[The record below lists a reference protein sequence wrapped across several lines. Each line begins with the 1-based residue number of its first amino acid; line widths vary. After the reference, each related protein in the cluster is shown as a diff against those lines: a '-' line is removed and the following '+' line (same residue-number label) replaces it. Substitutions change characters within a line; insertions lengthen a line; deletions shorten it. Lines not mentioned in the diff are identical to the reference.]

1 MCATQTSQRLR
12 VCACVCVCVC
22 VCVRVCVDNCDV
34 GERNTVRLEGP
45 KGNDE
50 STNQFVILQ
59 WVGPQYLDPPVM
71 KL

>member
-1 MCATQTSQRLR
+1 
-12 VCACVCVCVC
+12 
-22 VCVRVCVDNCDV
+22 VRVCVDNCDV